1 MSIQCGKCDSQGW
14 DSYMIFGELY
24 IECVSCERKIEGK
37 FELAADGNI
46 VQVEVSNGSH

>member
-1 MSIQCGKCDSQGW
+1 
-14 DSYMIFGELY
+14 MIFGELY

-46 VQVEVSNGSH
+46 VQVEVSNGAQ